1 MTLDG
6 SLRDNDF
13 RRRWERVVEDELRI
27 PEDRRLRLVALGD
40 THLNFGER
48 LPAEAAAAIAAA
60 EPDALLHTGDIAWL
74 PGLAPLAEIAPIY
87 PVRGNRDILDWRKL
101 PAMRRFRIG
110 RRSLLLFHGYGS
122 SLVDYLRMRRMAAR
136 RSLALRTINLG
147 FPSEAASDDF
157 LVYGHTHLA
166 RVEAVAGRVIVNPG
180 ALTEKAN
187 VYGRGDPKFAVIELG
202 ADGAGTVEI
211 RARSADWHVTCI
223 LHFTD

>member
-40 THLNFGER
+40 THLNCGER
-48 LPAEAAAAIAAA
+48 LPAEATAAIAAA

-122 SLVDYLRMRRMAAR
+122 SLADYLRMRRMAAR
-136 RSLALRTINLG
+136 RSLALRTMNLG

-157 LVYGHTHLA
+157 LVYGHTYPSGA
-166 RVEAVAGRVIVNPG
+166 GGGGRWPRYRESGRV
-180 ALTEKAN
+180 
-187 VYGRGDPKFAVIELG
+187 
-202 ADGAGTVEI
+202 DGKGERLRAWRSEI
-211 RARSADWHVTCI
+211 RRDRAWRGRRRDGRNPRQI
-223 LHFTD
+223 R